1 MYMYYQYIVHCG
13 VPFCDSSRPPIDDP
27 ARARDVAALVLAHGH
42 GARQIAT
49 WDVA

>member
-27 ARARDVAALVLAHGH
+27 ARARDVAALVLAHGELSLH
-42 GARQIAT
+42 AAEKVR
-49 WDVA
+49 